1 MYQTRVT
8 VFHLDE
14 MPMLSLKALK
24 SFKTAVCAGMSQKLL
39 LTYSTPVL
47 KWLIRQS
54 NWKKLSNIKRQKI
67 DKYE

>member
-1 MYQTRVT
+1 M
-8 VFHLDE
+8 FHLDE

-24 SFKTAVCAGMSQKLL
+24 SFKTAVCAGTSQKLL

-54 NWKKLSNIKRQKI
+54 NWKKLSNIKR
-67 DKYE
+67 